1 MYYITTKKESGVISG
16 CQTTEN
22 GPVEWKRDM
31 PSSCQLS
38 AGLKILITPLLAG
51 LMEVDP
57 RKRLSFEN
65 FFAGWY

>member
-22 GPVEWKRDM
+22 GAVEWKRDM

-38 AGLKILITPLLAG
+38 AGLKILVTPLLAG
-51 LMEVDP
+51 LMEV
-57 RKRLSFEN
+57 RLCQILKF
-65 FFAGWY
+65 